1 MAKRFS
7 KYHGT
12 GNDFILL
19 MGTGERE
26 TLDVGLVQHSCTR
39 HTGIGADGLMVLWPS
54 EQSDFHLDYYN
65 ADGQLGSLCGNGSR
79 CAVHFA
85 RAHERF
91 EGTTCRFEA
100 ADGLHEAHID
110 ANGWVTV
117 HFADAPTVQPQ
128 HGGWFVNTGSPH
140 HLLEVDDVEAVPV
153 QVDGPAL
160 RYGVYAAQNGSNI
173 NWLSQKDNAWSIR
186 TYERG
191 VEAETLSCGTGAVAA
206 ALYLHQTHGL
216 PSPVRLQARGGI
228 LEVGFSAQEGG
239 YTDITLNG
247 PATHVYDGIWPW

>member
-1 MAKRFS
+1 MAKRFA

-19 MGTGERE
+19 MGSGDRE
-26 TLDVGLVQHSCTR
+26 ILDAGLVQHACTR

-54 EQSDFHLDYYN
+54 TDSDFSLDYYN

-85 RAHERF
+85 KSHELF
-91 EGTTCRFEA
+91 EGHLCIFDA
-100 ADGLHEAHID
+100 ADGRHQAEMD
-110 ANGWVTV
+110 AQGWVTV
-117 HFADAPTVQPQ
+117 HFADAPSAVPQ
-128 HGGWFVNTGSPH
+128 FDGWFVNTGSPH
-140 HLLEVDDVEAVPV
+140 HLLEVEDIDTVNALSE
-153 QVDGPAL
+153 GSAL
-160 RYGVYAAQNGSNI
+160 RYGPYAASGGSNI
-173 NWLSQKDNAWSIR
+173 NWLSCQEGHWKIR

-206 ALYLHQTHGL
+206 ALYLHQAKGL
-216 PSPVRLQARGGI
+216 PSPIRLQARGGL
-228 LEVGFSAQEGG
+228 LEVGFSAKSAGFS
-239 YTDITLNG
+239 DITLKG